1 MSIDSFIFITDDA
14 CSHPAR
20 SETFAPKRAPAM
32 GEVVEKDILE
42 RSRRIPRRKNSDVDE
57 MKQKKPVA
65 PASVASDRDGSSH
78 QEAFRDRIKSRQR
91 RSEKTCKS
99 GRNSFVV
106 CSQMPNQQQRKMTQT
121 RSLNHH
127 PRNLSIKLFSK
138 NLARRTM
145 LMTAVIVSRP
155 SFIPTLI
162 RRAVFGALHHSHALA
177 LHGSVDEGDDGD
189 SDDGEGDD
197 PYMLGIHGAEDDDDD
212 QEEEEEEEDDAAEQS
227 GIPLH
232 RRLMEGLE
240 TSGKLSVILL
250 RSDTYSSCA
259 SLQGTTQETFWLTF

>member
-1 MSIDSFIFITDDA
+1 MNKPCQHIFCRHAWRNCRAERNAHRRRQSPSPSQRVSLPRARIDMRSLIRQHRSPRSARLAKLGELGCVDRQFHLNHRRRVLT
-14 CSHPAR
+14 PAR

-42 RSRRIPRRKNSDVDE
+42 RGRRIPRRKNSDVDE

-121 RSLNHH
+121 RLLNHH

-138 NLARRTM
+138 NPARRTM
-145 LMTAVIVSRP
+145 LMMAVIVSR
-155 SFIPTLI
+155 
-162 RRAVFGALHHSHALA
+162 
-177 LHGSVDEGDDGD
+177 
-189 SDDGEGDD
+189 D
-197 PYMLGIHGAEDDDDD
+197 P
-212 QEEEEEEEDDAAEQS
+212 
-227 GIPLH
+227 
-232 RRLMEGLE
+232 
-240 TSGKLSVILL
+240 LSYQL
-250 RSDTYSSCA
+250 
-259 SLQGTTQETFWLTF
+259 